1 MKKIVVIMGI
11 NAAGKS
17 TLVQQFT
24 SQNFQR
30 INRDLTGG
38 DLEGQTEIAAD
49 ALHNGVDLV
58 VLDNTY
64 PTRKSRASLIKLA
77 KEVKAEIDCY
87 WLLTSLED
95 AQINACLRMVRK
107 HGRLLTREEMAK
119 SKDPN
124 DFPPAALFHYRKI
137 FEAPTTKEGFDKVIE
152 VPFIR
157 KWGPEYKNKA
167 VIFDYDG
174 TLRLCKDG
182 RDIYPTD
189 PSQVAAIKGMDK
201 VIEDFKR
208 KGYILLGASNQSG
221 IAKGVLS
228 EATAIACFEETNRQL
243 GARLDFLYCSHRIPP
258 VSCYCRKPHPGM
270 GVSFIEKYKL
280 RPSDCIMVGDQTT
293 DKTFAERCGF
303 KFVYAHEFHK

>member
-1 MKKIVVIMGI
+1 MKQIVVIMGI

-17 TLVQQFT
+17 SHVKWFVDQGY
-24 SQNFQR
+24 QR

-38 DLEGQTEIAAD
+38 DLEGQVEIASD
-49 ALHNGVDLV
+49 AMHNGVDKV

-64 PTRKSRASLIKLA
+64 PTKKSRASIIKLA
-77 KEVKAEIDCY
+77 KELKAIIECH
-87 WLLTSLED
+87 WLSTSLED
-95 AQINACLRMVRK
+95 AQINACFRMVRK
-107 HGRLLTREEMAK
+107 YGMLLDPSEIKFA
-119 SKDPN
+119 KDPN
-124 DFPPAALFHYRKI
+124 TFPPAALFHYRKV
-137 FEAPTTKEGFDKVIE
+137 FEEPTTKEGFDKVID
-152 VPFIR
+152 VPFVR
-157 KWGPEYKNKA
+157 VWTPEYCNKA

-174 TLRLCKDG
+174 TLRDSLGDY
-182 RDIYPTD
+182 DYPTKV
-189 PSQVAAIKGMDK
+189 SEIK
-201 VIEDFKR
+201 VIPVMAKVIQDFKQ

-221 IAKGVLS
+221 IAKGILS
-228 EATAIACFEETNRQL
+228 EEDAIACFEETNRQL

-258 VSCYCRKPHPGM
+258 VSCYCRKPHAGM

>member
-1 MKKIVVIMGI
+1 MKKIVIVMGI

-17 TLVQQFT
+17 SHVKWFVDQGY
-24 SQNFQR
+24 QR
-30 INRDLTGG
+30 INRDMTGG
-38 DLEGQTEIAAD
+38 DLEGQVEIAAD
-49 ALHNGVDLV
+49 ALENGVDNV

-64 PTRKSRASLIKLA
+64 PTKKSRASIIKLA
-77 KEVKAEIDCY
+77 KELKATIECH
-87 WLLTSLED
+87 WLSTSLED
-95 AQINACLRMVRK
+95 AQINACRRMVK
-107 HGRLLTREEMAK
+107 KYGKLLTPAEMSQ

-124 DFPPAALFHYRKI
+124 AFPPAALFHYRKI
-137 FEAPTTKEGFDKVIE
+137 FEEPSTREGFDKVID
-152 VPFIR
+152 VPFVR
-157 KWGPEYKNKA
+157 VWTPEYCNKA

-174 TLRLCKDG
+174 TLRESLGDY
-182 RDIYPTD
+182 DYPTKI
-189 PSQVAAIKGMDK
+189 SEIKVIPQMAK

-221 IAKGVLS
+221 IAKGILS
-228 EATAIACFEETNRQL
+228 EADAVACFEETNRQL
-243 GARLDFLYCSHRIPP
+243 GVRLDFLYCSHRIPP

>member
-1 MKKIVVIMGI
+1 MKHIVVIMGI

-17 TLVQQFT
+17 SHVKWFVDQGY
-24 SQNFQR
+24 QR

-38 DLEGQTEIAAD
+38 DLEGQVTIAED
-49 ALHNGVDLV
+49 ALQNGVDNV

-64 PTRKSRASLIKLA
+64 PTKKSRASIIKLA
-77 KEVKAEIDCY
+77 KELKATIECH
-87 WLLTSLED
+87 WLSTSLED

-107 HGRLLTREEMAK
+107 YGKLLTAVEMAK

-124 DFPPAALFHYRKI
+124 AFPPAALFHYRKI
-137 FEAPTTKEGFDKVIE
+137 FEEPTTKEGFDKVID
-152 VPFIR
+152 VPFVR
-157 KWGPEYKNKA
+157 VWTPEYCNKA

-174 TLRLCKDG
+174 TLRDSLGDF
-182 RDIYPTD
+182 DYPTKVSEIKVI
-189 PSQVAAIKGMDK
+189 PRMAA
-201 VIEDFKR
+201 VIEDFKK

-221 IAKGVLS
+221 ISKGILS
-228 EATAIACFEETNRQL
+228 EADAVACFEETNRQL

-258 VSCYCRKPHPGM
+258 VSCYCRKPHAGM

-303 KFVYAHEFHK
+303 RFIYAHEFHK

>member
-17 TLVQQFT
+17 SHVKWFVDQGY
-24 SQNFQR
+24 QR

-38 DLEGQTEIAAD
+38 DLEGQVEIASD
-49 ALHNGVDLV
+49 AMHNGVDNV

-64 PTRKSRASLIKLA
+64 PTKKSRASIIKLA
-77 KEVKAEIDCY
+77 KELKATIECH
-87 WLLTSLED
+87 WLSTSLED

-107 HGRLLTREEMAK
+107 YGKLLTAVEMAK

-124 DFPPAALFHYRKI
+124 AFPPAALFHYRKI
-137 FEAPTTKEGFDKVIE
+137 FEEPTTKEGFDKVID
-152 VPFIR
+152 VPFVR
-157 KWGPEYKNKA
+157 VWTPEYCNKA

-174 TLRLCKDG
+174 TLRESLGDY
-182 RDIYPTD
+182 DYPTKV
-189 PSQVAAIKGMDK
+189 SEIK
-201 VIEDFKR
+201 VIPQMAKVIQDFKQ

-221 IAKGVLS
+221 IAKGILS
-228 EATAIACFEETNRQL
+228 EEDAIACFEETNRQL

-258 VSCYCRKPHPGM
+258 VSCYCRKPQAGM

>member
-1 MKKIVVIMGI
+1 MGI

-17 TLVQQFT
+17 SHVKWFVDQGY
-24 SQNFQR
+24 QR

-38 DLEGQTEIAAD
+38 DLEGQVTIAED
-49 ALHNGVDLV
+49 ALQNGVDNV

-64 PTRKSRASLIKLA
+64 PTKKSRASIIKLA
-77 KEVKAEIDCY
+77 KELKATIECH
-87 WLLTSLED
+87 WLSTSLED

-107 HGRLLTREEMAK
+107 YGKLLTAVEMAK

-124 DFPPAALFHYRKI
+124 AFPPAALFHYRKI
-137 FEAPTTKEGFDKVIE
+137 FEEPTTKEGFDKVID
-152 VPFIR
+152 VPFVR
-157 KWGPEYKNKA
+157 VWTPEYCNKA

-174 TLRLCKDG
+174 TLRDSLGDF
-182 RDIYPTD
+182 DYPTKVSEIKVI
-189 PSQVAAIKGMDK
+189 PRMAA
-201 VIEDFKR
+201 VIEDFKK

-221 IAKGVLS
+221 ISKGILS
-228 EATAIACFEETNRQL
+228 EADAVACFEETNRQL

-258 VSCYCRKPHPGM
+258 VSCYCRKPHAGM

-303 KFVYAHEFHK
+303 RFIYAHEFHK

>member
-1 MKKIVVIMGI
+1 MGI

-17 TLVQQFT
+17 SHVKWFVDQGY
-24 SQNFQR
+24 QR

-38 DLEGQTEIAAD
+38 DLEGQVTIAED
-49 ALHNGVDLV
+49 ALQNGVDNV

-64 PTRKSRASLIKLA
+64 PTKKSRASIIKLA
-77 KEVKAEIDCY
+77 KELKAKIECH
-87 WLLTSLED
+87 WLSTSLED

-107 HGRLLTREEMAK
+107 YGKLLTAVEMAK

-124 DFPPAALFHYRKI
+124 AFPPAALFHYRKI
-137 FEAPTTKEGFDKVIE
+137 FEEPTTKEGFDKVID
-152 VPFIR
+152 VPFVR
-157 KWGPEYKNKA
+157 VWTPEYCNKA

-174 TLRLCKDG
+174 TLRDSLGDF
-182 RDIYPTD
+182 DYPTKVSEIKVI
-189 PSQVAAIKGMDK
+189 PRMAA
-201 VIEDFKR
+201 VIEDFKK

-221 IAKGVLS
+221 ISKGILS
-228 EATAIACFEETNRQL
+228 EADAVACFEETNRQL

-258 VSCYCRKPHPGM
+258 VSCYCRKPHAGM

-303 KFVYAHEFHK
+303 RFIYAHEFHK

>member
-1 MKKIVVIMGI
+1 MKHIVVIMGI

-17 TLVQQFT
+17 SHVKWFVDQGY
-24 SQNFQR
+24 QR

-38 DLEGQTEIAAD
+38 DLEGQVEIASD
-49 ALHNGVDLV
+49 AMYNGVDKV

-64 PTRKSRASLIKLA
+64 PTKKSRASIIKLA
-77 KEVKAEIDCY
+77 KELKATIECH
-87 WLLTSLED
+87 WLSTSLED

-107 HGRLLTREEMAK
+107 HGRLLRPEEMAK

-124 DFPPAALFHYRKI
+124 AFPPAALFHYRKI
-137 FEAPTTKEGFDKVIE
+137 FEEPTTKEGFDKVID
-152 VPFIR
+152 VPFVR
-157 KWGPEYKNKA
+157 VWTPEYCNKA

-174 TLRLCKDG
+174 TLRDSLGDF
-182 RDIYPTD
+182 DYPTKVSEIKVI
-189 PSQVAAIKGMDK
+189 PRMAA
-201 VIEDFKR
+201 VIEDFKK

-221 IAKGVLS
+221 ISKGILS
-228 EATAIACFEETNRQL
+228 EADAVACFEETNRQL

-258 VSCYCRKPHPGM
+258 VSCYCRKPHAGM

-303 KFVYAHEFHK
+303 RFIYAHEFHK

>member
-1 MKKIVVIMGI
+1 MKHIVVIMGI

-17 TLVQQFT
+17 SHVKWFVDQGY
-24 SQNFQR
+24 QR

-38 DLEGQTEIAAD
+38 DLEGQVTIAED
-49 ALHNGVDLV
+49 ALQNGVDNV

-64 PTRKSRASLIKLA
+64 PTKKSRASIIKLA
-77 KEVKAEIDCY
+77 KELKAKIECH
-87 WLLTSLED
+87 WLSTSLED

-107 HGRLLTREEMAK
+107 YGKLLTAVEMAK

-124 DFPPAALFHYRKI
+124 AFPPAALFHYRKI
-137 FEAPTTKEGFDKVIE
+137 FEEPTTKEGFDKVID
-152 VPFIR
+152 VPFVR
-157 KWGPEYKNKA
+157 VWTPEYCNKA

-174 TLRLCKDG
+174 TLRDSLGDF
-182 RDIYPTD
+182 DYPTKVSEIKVI
-189 PSQVAAIKGMDK
+189 PRMAA
-201 VIEDFKR
+201 VIEDFKK

-221 IAKGVLS
+221 ISKGILS
-228 EATAIACFEETNRQL
+228 EADAVACFEETNRQL

-258 VSCYCRKPHPGM
+258 VSCYCRKPHAGM

-303 KFVYAHEFHK
+303 RFIYAHEFHK